1 MKKLIMILSALT
13 ALLTLSGLAYYF
25 FKLNPQCC
33 PCYKRQDDE
42 LEAEQ
47 A

>member
-1 MKKLIMILSALT
+1 MKKLIMILSALA

-33 PCYKRQDDE
+33 PCCRTREDE
-42 LEAEQ
+42 PEAEQ